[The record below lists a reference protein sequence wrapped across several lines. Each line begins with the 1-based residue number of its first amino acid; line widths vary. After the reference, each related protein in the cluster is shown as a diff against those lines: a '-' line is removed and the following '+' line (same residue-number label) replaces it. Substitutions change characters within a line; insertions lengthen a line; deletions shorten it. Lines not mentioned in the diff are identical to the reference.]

1 MVSGFQAACSCGF
14 GTRFGPFQV
23 LFGLLLLSPY
33 WYWNVSQAHVVTI
46 SDLSLLLFLYLKNS
60 QQKVFLFLV
69 VGRGDDLTESFEPIS
84 DHPFGGDIAPGV
96 SWLFPLYFWQETSVF
111 GFVSYWRA
119 PTVNDIKS

>member
-23 LFGLLLLSPY
+23 LFGLLLVTSLVLK
-33 WYWNVSQAHVVTI
+33 VSQAHVVTI

-96 SWLFPLYFWQETSVF
+96 S
-111 GFVSYWRA
+111 
-119 PTVNDIKS
+119 